1 MTETSPIISVNK
13 IGAIIPTLSSNPS
26 GHRSKLGEK
35 DELLV
40 RGPQVMR
47 GYWKRPED
55 TFKTLDPEGWLS
67 TGDQADI
74 LPGNYLKIKG
84 RIKEIIVT
92 STGEKVR
99 PSISNRRIET
109 DPLFDQAMVYGDN
122 RPFIVGL
129 FGTQQRQTFERFAG
143 SLNLD
148 SKDPEIL
155 TNKAVIREIL
165 KRIKSACKSFPQYGV
180 PRSVLLLKDPW
191 TIEND
196 SLTPTLKLK
205 RRVILAKHGN
215 EIEKLYEDFGN
226 K

>member
-13 IGAIIPTLSSNPS
+13 IGANHPDTVGPILEGIEA
-26 GHRSKLGEK
+26 KLGEK

-92 STGEKVR
+92 STGEKVPPCR
-99 PSISNRRIET
+99 HRASHRN
-109 DPLFDQAMVYGDN
+109 
-122 RPFIVGL
+122 
-129 FGTQQRQTFERFAG
+129 G
-143 SLNLD
+143 S
-148 SKDPEIL
+148 
-155 TNKAVIREIL
+155 A
-165 KRIKSACKSFPQYGV
+165 F
-180 PRSVLLLKDPW
+180 
-191 TIEND
+191 
-196 SLTPTLKLK
+196 
-205 RRVILAKHGN
+205 
-215 EIEKLYEDFGN
+215 
-226 K
+226 